1 MEQKEKILIE
11 NLFDRLENVE
21 KKSSVR
27 DLLAEK
33 LIQELLMK
41 QQNAPYYMTQI
52 ILVQEEAIK
61 KLNERINQLE
71 SEISL
76 MKEKENKNNS
86 TSFLS
91 GLFGSSNVTSSP
103 NNIKNA
109 WGNTSGKLD
118 YNSLPINNVP
128 TGNITTPSSSSNIG
142 SFLGSALQTATGVA
156 GGMIMGNMLMNL
168 FQHKSSGEDFLNN
181 VNISSEKNLDSN
193 IENHDINN
201 HYIDNNNSN
210 IHENID
216 NDMISVNDDNID
228 TDIDVS
234 DDSSFI

>member
-11 NLFDRLENVE
+11 NLFNRLENVE

-27 DLLAEK
+27 DVSAEK

-61 KLNERINQLE
+61 KLNEHINQLE
-71 SEISL
+71 SEVSL

-91 GLFGSSNVTSSP
+91 GLFGSSNVASSP

-128 TGNITTPSSSSNIG
+128 TGNITTPGSSGNVG

-168 FQHKSSGEDFLNN
+168 FQHKNSGEDFLND
-181 VNISSEKNLDSN
+181 VNISSEKKIDSN
-193 IENHDINN
+193 IDNHDVNN

-216 NDMISVNDDNID
+216 NDIISVNDDTMD

>member
-11 NLFDRLENVE
+11 NLFERLENVE
-21 KKSSVR
+21 KKTSVR
-27 DLLAEK
+27 DSLAEK
-33 LIQELLMK
+33 LIQELLTK

-61 KLNERINQLE
+61 KLNERNNQLE
-71 SEISL
+71 SEVSL

-91 GLFGSSNVTSSP
+91 GLFGSGNVTSPP

-118 YNSLPINNVP
+118 YNSLPINNIP
-128 TGNITTPSSSSNIG
+128 TGNISTPSSSSSIG

-193 IENHDINN
+193 IENHDIND
-201 HYIDNNNSN
+201 HYIENNNSN
-210 IHENID
+210 FHENVD

-234 DDSSFI
+234 DDSNFI